1 MTSPQRAYRFG
12 TPRNARRRCSE
23 TRHRFGKG
31 YAKMTYPFQRL
42 PAKGALLYMG
52 TMYVRLTARMHA
64 HPGCFASLKLRAK
77 ARHCVLS
84 APPANSCD
92 CNLDVE
98 KK

>member
-1 MTSPQRAYRFG
+1 MTSPQRVYRFG

-23 TRHRFGKG
+23 TRHRRGEGVRQNDVSFSG
-31 YAKMTYPFQRL
+31 L

-52 TMYVRLTARMHA
+52 TMYVLLTARTPE

-77 ARHCVLS
+77 ARHCVL
-84 APPANSCD
+84 PVPHANSCD
-92 CNLDVE
+92 SNLDAA